1 MKRSILFVLLI
12 VSILLAGCN
21 NPRAESEAKWY
32 LPWTWGDKTLEQS
45 LQEGCR
51 GGAITTT
58 IAGSVYTCPSTP
70 TNTPT
75 ATPTETPTPTAPVVQ
90 PTPAASQPAATA
102 GGYPLAGQKYTAW
115 INGSADTS
123 GRYDAVWTASGW
135 LWQPNLPPE
144 GHRKGHVLSI
154 TIEEGRYI
162 FNGVSCRL
170 HLDVS
175 RNGQGANNPQTVG
188 YGNGLAFTVN
198 TADNGQA
205 WAFIVCDPTDVT
217 GFSIQYQ
224 GPLP

>member
-1 MKRSILFVLLI
+1 MIKKLFIIIALG
-12 VSILLAGCN
+12 ILLAACGTSN
-21 NPRAESEAKWY
+21 SSETVSKEQFQQ
-32 LPWTWGDKTLEQS
+32 LQQTLEAQDTQLAS
-45 LQEGCR
+45 LM
-51 GGAITTT
+51 AT
-58 IAGSVYTCPSTP
+58 PTP

-75 ATPTETPTPTAPVVQ
+75 PAAPASHPAVVQ

-175 RNGQGANNPQTVG
+175 RNGQGANNPKTVG
-188 YGNGLAFTVN
+188 YGNGLAFTVD
-198 TADNGQA
+198 TVDNGQA
-205 WAFIVCDPTDVT
+205 WGFVVCDQTDVT
-217 GFSIQYQ
+217 GFSIQWL